1 MLNREDRASYEQYV
15 MPIFQAAYC
24 YGSIQKRWKLNRVS
38 NVCDHFLRSIIAN
51 RKVYRNALFSSG
63 DFFDCITDN
72 PKSRYVNEPTWFKYE
87 TVHKT
92 FSLRRVFMMI
102 LPFYSSSPQLIDSKN
117 LKTNFRLLN
126 ASIWNR
132 EILRLQQ

>member
-1 MLNREDRASYEQYV
+1 MLKIMFTACYQQHDV
-15 MPIFQAAYC
+15 PIF
-24 YGSIQKRWKLNRVS
+24 KRLNVVGQFKGDKKRNRVS

-51 RKVYRNALFSSG
+51 RKVYRNASFSSG

-102 LPFYSSSPQLIDSKN
+102 LPFHSSSPQLIDSQN
-117 LKTNFRLLN
+117 SKTHLRLLSV
-126 ASIWNR
+126 SIFNC
-132 EILRLQQ
+132 EI